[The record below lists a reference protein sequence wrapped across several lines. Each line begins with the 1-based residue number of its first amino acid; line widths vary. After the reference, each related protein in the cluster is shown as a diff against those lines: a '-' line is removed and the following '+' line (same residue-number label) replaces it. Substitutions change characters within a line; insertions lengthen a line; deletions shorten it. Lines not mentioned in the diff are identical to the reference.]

1 MAPRAADARLAL
13 GSAAIVRPSVA
24 ASWLPFGDAD
34 GLRWLRAR
42 GLIHVVDLPVTL
54 EDGTHAIRPV
64 EVVHWGEVEQ
74 EILGRRVVANA
85 PTPPKRR
92 RAAGGGSVAW
102 ADPEE

>member
-1 MAPRAADARLAL
+1 VSRRAADTRLAL

-42 GLIHVVDLPVTL
+42 GLIHTIDLPC
-54 EDGTHAIRPV
+54 ENDDGTTSLRPV

-74 EILGRRVVANA
+74 EILGRRAIANA
-85 PTPPKRR
+85 PPSPKRR